1 MTSDVLR
8 IIKDTYNDILKN
20 RIEEANEL
28 YEEIWEEVLEYFAD
42 DPTPDN
48 IIEVDVFAHTSEDNN
63 EVNDLLFMMLKQ
75 DGFKHNEDGKF
86 TLPASVIICL
96 ANQQEEGQQL
106 KLKNHK

>member
-1 MTSDVLR
+1 MTQEVLK
-8 IIKDTYNDILKN
+8 IIKDTYTEILSE
-20 RIEEANEL
+20 RITEANEL
-28 YEEIWEEVLEYFAD
+28 YEGIWEEVLEYFAD
-42 DPTPDN
+42 DPTPNN
-48 IIEVDVFAHTSEDNN
+48 IIEVDVFAYTSEDNN

-106 KLKNHK
+106 KLKNNL

>member
-1 MTSDVLR
+1 MTKDVLKM
-8 IIKDTYNDILKN
+8 ITDTYKDIISD

-28 YEEIWEEVLEYFAD
+28 YETIWEEVLDYYAD

-48 IIEVDVFAHTSEDNN
+48 IIEVDVFSHTSEDNN

-75 DGFKHNEDGKF
+75 DGFKQNEDGKL

-96 ANQQEEGQQL
+96 ANQQEEVQQL
-106 KLKNHK
+106 KLKNHE